1 MMQSSV
7 AKVAERVQIAYR
19 EALDSILVP
28 QLHRRVSCGNR
39 PSLLIGMIC
48 AW

>member
-28 QLHRRVSCGNR
+28 QLHRRVSCDNSS
-39 PSLLIGMIC
+39 SLLTVKIC
-48 AW
+48 SW